1 MNLNK
6 IFFTALAFC
15 LVGLA
20 QANWEISALQP
31 GDVLQVRVF
40 RVEEFTRS
48 VRIEDDGTFSFPQ
61 CGVIQALGK
70 SPREI
75 AVVLTE
81 RLSKLVASPH
91 VDVFVES
98 WGPRTVYILGE
109 VNSSS
114 MSLELPT
121 FSRMTALQAIS
132 AAGGFTASA
141 DLTNVAVLRRDPEGK
156 KLVRLPIDVT
166 ALVSTDSGGDEFI
179 LQPEDTLIV
188 PKAPPVYVSGYV
200 NTPGVYQIDTQ
211 QPPLCS
217 ELLVRVG
224 GLSEEADVNDVRI
237 IRRNAQGLRE
247 TIKVPLRQ
255 VQQGNYEADVVVQ
268 SGDYLIVGSADKIFV
283 LGEVNTPGPL
293 TVPPGMNITASRAI
307 VLAGGFTQIAR
318 ERAVT
323 LIRGKEII
331 ELNLRKFYQDPERQ
345 ERDVELQN
353 GDILFV
359 PESFW

>member
-1 MNLNK
+1 MNKSLL
-6 IFFTALAFC
+6 IFLLLGFVCVMSAEWD
-15 LVGLA
+15 V
-20 QANWEISALQP
+20 SALRP
-31 GDVLQVRVF
+31 GDVVQIRVF
-40 RVEEFTRS
+40 RVEEFSRS
-48 VRIEDDGTFSFPQ
+48 VRIGDDGSFTFPQ
-61 CGVIQALGK
+61 CGSIEALGK
-70 SPREI
+70 SPKDI
-75 AVVLTE
+75 AAVLTE
-81 RLSKLVASPH
+81 RLSKLVATPH

-141 DLTNVAVLRRDPEGK
+141 DLTNVAVLRRNQDSQ
-156 KLVRLPIDVT
+156 KLVRMPIDVS
-166 ALVSTDSGGDEFI
+166 ALVSKDSGGDEFI

-200 NTPGVYQIDTQ
+200 NSPGIYQIDTQ

-237 IRRNAQGLRE
+237 VRRNAQGVRE
-247 TIKVPLRQ
+247 TIKVPLKDVRT
-255 VQQGNYEADVVVQ
+255 GKYEADVVVL
-268 SGDYLIVGSADKIFV
+268 SGDYLIVGSAEKIFV
-283 LGEVNTPGPL
+283 LGEVNAPGPL
-293 TVPPGMNITASRAI
+293 TVPPGVTITASRAV

-318 ERAVT
+318 ERAVM
-323 LIRGKEII
+323 LIRGQEIS

-345 ERDVELQN
+345 ARDVELQN

>member
-1 MNLNK
+1 M
-6 IFFTALAFC
+6 
-15 LVGLA
+15 
-20 QANWEISALQP
+20 QADWEVSALRP

-40 RVEEFTRS
+40 RVDEFSRS
-48 VRIEDDGTFSFPQ
+48 VRIEDDGTFTFPQ
-61 CGVIQALGK
+61 CGAIEALGK
-70 SPREI
+70 SPKDI
-75 AVVLTE
+75 AKVLTE
-81 RLSKLVASPH
+81 RLSQLVASPH

-141 DLTNVAVLRRDPEGK
+141 DLTNVAVLRRDLDDK
-156 KLVRLPIDVT
+156 KLVRLSIDVT
-166 ALVSTDSGGDEFI
+166 ALVSKDSGGDEFI
-179 LQPEDTLIV
+179 LQPEDTLII
-188 PKAPPVYVSGYV
+188 PKAPPVYISGYV
-200 NTPGVYQIDTQ
+200 NSPGIYQIDTQ

-237 IRRNAQGLRE
+237 VRKNDQGVRE
-247 TIKVPLRQ
+247 TIKVPLRE
-255 VQQGNYEADVVVQ
+255 VLQGNYAVDVVVQ

-283 LGEVNTPGPL
+283 LGEVNEPGPL
-293 TVPPGMNITASRAI
+293 TVHPGMGITASRAI

-318 ERAVT
+318 ESSLM

-331 ELNLRKFYQDPERQ
+331 ELNLRKFYQDPDRQ
-345 ERDVELQN
+345 KRDVELQN